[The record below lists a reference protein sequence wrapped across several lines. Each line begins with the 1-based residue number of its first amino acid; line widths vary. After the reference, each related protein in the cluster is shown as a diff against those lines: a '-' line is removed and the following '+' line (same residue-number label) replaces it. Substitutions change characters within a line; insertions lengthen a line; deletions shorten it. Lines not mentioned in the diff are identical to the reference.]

1 MTYDFYPT
9 NKQHHGKRAKTHDRQ
24 HAGGAKTHD
33 HSQHAKA
40 RVVCD
45 VHHDNGAFTL
55 RCHPETHQ
63 KHKTHKKQQKHV
75 HQAAGTVSK
84 RRPSGS
90 VGSVDQYMILA

>member
-9 NKQHHGKRAKTHDRQ
+9 NKQHHGKRAKTHDHNQ
-24 HAGGAKTHD
+24 HAGG
-33 HSQHAKA
+33 AKA

-63 KHKTHKKQQKHV
+63 KHKTHPKKKGA
-75 HQAAGTVSK
+75 AAGGMDELFDGAIAASQLDNLLK
-84 RRPSGS
+84 N
-90 VGSVDQYMILA
+90 

>member
-63 KHKTHKKQQKHV
+63 KHKTHPKKKGA
-75 HQAAGTVSK
+75 AAGGMDESLMTYIN
-84 RRPSGS
+84 
-90 VGSVDQYMILA
+90 YM